1 VLVMKM
7 SALANFSRARFS
19 SFSMPFI
26 SYISYTILS
35 TSMFLASP
43 FAIFLISDSSAF
55 KYGLKK
61 LNVAITQHPCA
72 REIEADVVTQT
83 LPCAPDHEDE
93 RVRERDGARVDID
106 GDLQAEYLVQ
116 LRPYWTGRASLQ

>member
-1 VLVMKM
+1 ML
-7 SALANFSRARFS
+7 
-19 SFSMPFI
+19 
-26 SYISYTILS
+26 
-35 TSMFLASP
+35 LASP

-55 KYGLKK
+55 KYALKK

-72 REIEADVVTQT
+72 CEIEADVVTQT
-83 LPCAPDHEDE
+83 LPCALDHEDE
-93 RVRERDGARVDID
+93 RVRERDGARVDVD